1 MFWGARLPLKV
12 FFGSLPGLL
21 NTWRSVWT
29 RRLHCAPT
37 MSLDIQCEQ
46 LSDARWTELLPLIQQ
61 YQVVRLEDCG
71 LTEVRCKDIS
81 SAIQA
86 NPDLTEL
93 SLRTNQL
100 GDAGVGLVLQGLQ
113 NSSCKIQKL
122 SLQNCGLTDT
132 GCGVLPNVL
141 RSLSTLREL
150 HLNDNPLGDAGLKL
164 LCEGLRDPECRLEK
178 LQLEYCN
185 LTATSCEPLASVL
198 RVKPDFKELQLSNN
212 DFHEAGVHI
221 LCQGLKDSACELES
235 LKLENCGITSAN
247 CKDLCDVVASKAS
260 LQELDLGSNKLGN
273 AGIAAL
279 CSGLLLPSCRL
290 RTLWLWECDVTA
302 EGCKDLCRVLRT
314 KQSLKE
320 LSLAGNELKDEG
332 ARLLCESLLEPSCQ
346 LESLWVKT
354 CSLTAASCPYFCSV
368 LTKNRSLLELQMSSN
383 PLGDLGVL
391 ELCKAL
397 GQPDTV
403 LRVLWLGDCDVT
415 DSGCS
420 SLATVLLANRSLREL
435 DLSNNCMGDS
445 GVLQLLESLKQPS
458 CALQQLVLYDIYW
471 ADEVEDQLRA
481 LEEGRP
487 SLRIIS

>member
-1 MFWGARLPLKV
+1 
-12 FFGSLPGLL
+12 
-21 NTWRSVWT
+21 
-29 RRLHCAPT
+29 

-46 LSDARWTELLPLIQQ
+46 LSDARWTELVPLIQQ

-71 LTEVRCKDIS
+71 LTEGRCKDIS

-86 NPDLTEL
+86 NPALTEL
-93 SLRTNQL
+93 SLRTNEL

-113 NSSCKIQKL
+113 NPTCKVQKL
-122 SLQNCGLTDT
+122 SLQNCRLTEAS
-132 GCGVLPNVL
+132 CGILPDVLCSV
-141 RSLSTLREL
+141 STLREL

-164 LCEGLRDPECRLEK
+164 LCEGLRDPQCRLEK

-198 RVKPDFKELQLSNN
+198 RVKAGFKELVLSNN
-212 DFHEAGVHI
+212 DLHEAGVQI
-221 LCQGLKDSACELES
+221 LCQGLKDSACQLET

-260 LQELDLGSNKLGN
+260 LQELDLSSNKLGD
-273 AGIAAL
+273 AGIAVL

-290 RTLWLWECDVTA
+290 KTLWLWDCDVTA

-314 KQSLKE
+314 KESLKE
-320 LSLAGNELKDEG
+320 LSLASNELKDEG
-332 ARLLCESLLEPSCQ
+332 ARLLCESLVEPGCQ

-354 CSLTAASCPYFCSV
+354 CSFTAAACPYFCSV
-368 LTKNRSLLELQMSSN
+368 LTKNRSLMELQMSSN
-383 PLGDLGVL
+383 PLGDLGVQ

-415 DSGCS
+415 NSGCT
-420 SLATVLLANRSLREL
+420 SLAAVLLANRSLREL
-435 DLSNNCMGDS
+435 DLSNNCMGEA

-471 ADEVEDQLRA
+471 TEEVEDQLRA
-481 LEEGRP
+481 LEEERP
-487 SLRIIS
+487 PLRIIS

>member
-1 MFWGARLPLKV
+1 MLRGARLALRV
-12 FFGSLPGLL
+12 FLESPPGLL
-21 NTWRSVWT
+21 NTWQSVWT

-46 LSDARWTELLPLIQQ
+46 LSDARWTEVLPLIQQ
-61 YQVVRLEDCG
+61 YQVVRLDDCG
-71 LTEVRCKDIS
+71 VTEVRCKDIS

-86 NPDLTEL
+86 NSTLTEL
-93 SLRTNQL
+93 SLCTNEL
-100 GDAGVGLVLQGLQ
+100 GDAGVCLVLQGLR
-113 NSSCKIQKL
+113 NPTCKIQKL
-122 SLQNCGLTDT
+122 SLQNCSLTEA
-132 GCGVLPNVL
+132 GCRVLPDVL
-141 RSLSTLREL
+141 RSLPTLREL
-150 HLNDNPLGDAGLKL
+150 HLSDNPLGDAGLKL
-164 LCEGLRDPECRLEK
+164 LCEGLLDPQCRLEK

-198 RVKPDFKELQLSNN
+198 RAKADFKELVLSNN
-212 DFHEAGVHI
+212 DLHEAGVQM
-221 LCQGLKDSACELES
+221 LCQGLKDSTCQLES

-247 CKDLCDVVASKAS
+247 CRDLSDILASKAS
-260 LQELDLGSNKLGN
+260 LQQLDLGSNKLGN

-290 RTLWLWECDVTA
+290 KTLWLWECDITA

-320 LSLAGNELKDEG
+320 LSLAGNELRDEG
-332 ARLLCESLLEPSCQ
+332 AQLLCESLLEPGCQ
-346 LESLWVKT
+346 LESLWIKT
-354 CSLTAASCPYFCSV
+354 CSLTAACCSHICSV

-383 PLGDLGVL
+383 PLGDSGVL

-415 DSGCS
+415 DNACS
-420 SLATVLLANRSLREL
+420 SLAAVLLANRSLQEL
-435 DLSNNCMGDS
+435 DLSNNCMGDL
-445 GVLQLLESLKQPS
+445 GVLQLMESLKQPS
-458 CALQQLVLYDIYW
+458 CTLQQLVLYDIYW
-471 ADEVEDQLRA
+471 TEEVEDQLRA
-481 LEEGRP
+481 LEEERP

>member
-1 MFWGARLPLKV
+1 M
-12 FFGSLPGLL
+12 
-21 NTWRSVWT
+21 
-29 RRLHCAPT
+29 
-37 MSLDIQCEQ
+37 
-46 LSDARWTELLPLIQQ
+46 
-61 YQVVRLEDCG
+61 
-71 LTEVRCKDIS
+71 RCKDIR

-86 NPDLTEL
+86 NPALTEL
-93 SLRTNQL
+93 SLRTNEL

-113 NSSCKIQKL
+113 NPTCKIQKL
-122 SLQNCGLTDT
+122 SLQNCSLTEA
-132 GCGVLPNVL
+132 GCGVLPDVL

-150 HLNDNPLGDAGLKL
+150 HLNDNPLGDEGLKL
-164 LCEGLRDPECRLEK
+164 LCEGLRDPQCRLEK

-198 RVKPDFKELQLSNN
+198 RVKPDFKELVLSNN
-212 DFHEAGVHI
+212 DFHEAGIHT
-221 LCQGLKDSACELES
+221 LCQGLKDSACQLES

-273 AGIAAL
+273 TGIAAL

-290 RTLWLWECDVTA
+290 RTLWLWDCDVTA
-302 EGCKDLCRVLRT
+302 EGCKDLCRVLRA

-332 ARLLCESLLEPSCQ
+332 AQLLCESLLEPGCQ

-354 CSLTAASCPYFCSV
+354 CSLTAASCPHFCSV
-368 LTKNRSLLELQMSSN
+368 LTKNRSLFELQMSSN
-383 PLGDLGVL
+383 PLGDSGVV

-397 GQPDTV
+397 GYPDTV

-435 DLSNNCMGDS
+435 DLSNNCMGDT

-471 ADEVEDQLRA
+471 TDEVEDQLRA
-481 LEEGRP
+481 LEEERP

>member
-1 MFWGARLPLKV
+1 MLRGARLALRV
-12 FFGSLPGLL
+12 FLEFPPGPL
-21 NTWRSVWT
+21 NTWQSVWT

-37 MSLDIQCEQ
+37 MSLNIQCEH
-46 LSDARWTELLPLIQQ
+46 LSDARWTELIPLIQQ
-61 YQVVRLEDCG
+61 YQVVRLDDCG
-71 LTEVRCKDIS
+71 LTELRCKDIS

-86 NPDLTEL
+86 NPTLTEL
-93 SLRTNQL
+93 SLCTNEL
-100 GDAGVGLVLQGLQ
+100 GDAGVCLVLQGLQ
-113 NSSCKIQKL
+113 KPACKIQKL
-122 SLQNCGLTDT
+122 SLQNCSLTEA

-141 RSLSTLREL
+141 RSLPTLREL
-150 HLNDNPLGDAGLKL
+150 HLSDNLLGDAGLKL
-164 LCEGLRDPECRLEK
+164 LCEGLMDPQCRLEK

-198 RVKPDFKELQLSNN
+198 RVKPDFKEIVLSNN
-212 DFHEAGVHI
+212 DLQEAGVQM
-221 LCQGLKDSACELES
+221 LCQGLKDSACQLES
-235 LKLENCGITSAN
+235 LKLESCGITSAN
-247 CKDLCDVVASKAS
+247 CRDLCDVVASKAS
-260 LQELDLGSNKLGN
+260 LRQLDLGSNKLGN

-290 RTLWLWECDVTA
+290 RTLWLWECDITA
-302 EGCKDLCRVLRT
+302 EGCKDLCRVLRA

-320 LSLAGNELKDEG
+320 LSLAGNELRDEG
-332 ARLLCESLLEPSCQ
+332 AQLLCESLLEPGCQ

-354 CSLTAASCPYFCSV
+354 CSLTAACCSHFCSV

-415 DSGCS
+415 DSGCG
-420 SLATVLLANRSLREL
+420 SLASVLLTNRSLQEL

-445 GVLQLLESLKQPS
+445 GVLQLMESLKQPS

-471 ADEVEDQLRA
+471 TGEVEDQLRA
-481 LEEGRP
+481 LEEQRP